1 MYVGVGVHHM
11 WMWVCVYNAC
21 GRACVVC
28 VCVWEGWWCSH
39 WNTQSVCVDV
49 HSGTLL
55 VSEAVC
61 LTVCLHID

>member
-1 MYVGVGVHHM
+1 MYVGVGMHHM

-28 VCVWEGWWCSH
+28 VWEGWWCSH
-39 WNTQSVCVDV
+39 WNTQCVCVDV